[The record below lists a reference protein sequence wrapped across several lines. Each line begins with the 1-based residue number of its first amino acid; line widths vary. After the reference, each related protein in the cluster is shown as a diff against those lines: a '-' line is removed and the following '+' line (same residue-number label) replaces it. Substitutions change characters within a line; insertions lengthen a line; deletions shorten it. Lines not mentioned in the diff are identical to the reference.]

1 MIYGPLSFFTRSAEK
16 ALASGAVISDSGQAL
31 VHSLQNGAQVVS
43 PSTGAAG
50 EVFIGFANVQ
60 TSATPT
66 VPATAVKV
74 EDIEAVP
81 ANGILV
87 ASKTP
92 VAGTVAVQNAVTKAT
107 IAVVSV
113 TGSNVDVGVASAGL
127 AVTLVYTHALTVAEA
142 RSIVGDIQ
150 PGGYS
155 GHTYGQVGVGQEGV
169 IYTSVFNSAVN
180 WNTAAAVK
188 LDAGGKV
195 TDQTGATGVTLNAVV
210 TRVPSKDY
218 PFLGLQFSSAF

>member
-16 ALASGAVISDSGQAL
+16 ALASGSVVADSGQAMI
-31 VHSLQNGAQVVS
+31 HAIQNGAQVVA
-43 PSTGAAG
+43 PAAGAAS
-50 EVFIGFANVQ
+50 EIFVGFSSLQ

-74 EDIEAVP
+74 EDIDAVP
-81 ANGILV
+81 ATGIII

-92 VAGTVAVQNAVTKAT
+92 VTGTVSVQNAVTKAT

-113 TGSNVDVGVASAGL
+113 TGNSVDVGVGSAGL
-127 AVTLVYTHALTVAEA
+127 AVTLVYTHALTVTEA
-142 RSIVGDIQ
+142 RAIVGDIQ

-155 GHTYGQVGVGQEGV
+155 GHTYGQVGIGQEGV

-180 WNTAAAVK
+180 WNAATAVK
-188 LDAGGKV
+188 LAAGGKV
-195 TDQTGATGVTLNAVV
+195 TDQTGTGVAINAIVI
-210 TRVPSKDY
+210 RVPSKDY
-218 PFLGLQFSSAF
+218 PFLGLQFQSAF

>member
-16 ALASGAVISDSGQAL
+16 ALASGAVVADSGQAM
-31 VHSLQNGAQVVS
+31 VHSIQNGAQVTA
-43 PSTGAAG
+43 PAAG
-50 EVFIGFANVQ
+50 SAGEIFLGFANLQ

-81 ANGILV
+81 STGIIV

-92 VAGTVAVQNAVTKAT
+92 VAGTVSVQNAVTKAT

-113 TGSNVDVGVASAGL
+113 TGNNIDVAVGSAGL
-127 AVTLVYTHALTVAEA
+127 AVTLVYTHALTVTEA
-142 RSIVGDIQ
+142 RALVGDIQ

-155 GHTYGQVGVGQEGV
+155 GHTYGQVGIGQEGV

-180 WNTAAAVK
+180 WNLATAVK
-188 LDAGGKV
+188 LAAGGKV
-195 TDQTGATGVTLNAVV
+195 TDQTGTGVAINAVV

>member
-16 ALASGAVISDSGQAL
+16 ALASGAVVADSGQAM
-31 VHSLQNGAQVVS
+31 VHSIQNGAQVTQ
-43 PSTGAAG
+43 PAAG
-50 EVFIGFANVQ
+50 SAGEIFLGFANLQ

-81 ANGILV
+81 STGIIV

-92 VAGTVAVQNAVTKAT
+92 VAGTVSVQNAATKAT

-113 TGSNVDVGVASAGL
+113 TGNNIDVAVGSAGL
-127 AVTLVYTHALTVAEA
+127 AVTLVYTHALTVTEA
-142 RSIVGDIQ
+142 RALVGDIQ

-155 GHTYGQVGVGQEGV
+155 GHTYGQVGIGQEGV

-180 WNTAAAVK
+180 WNLATAVK
-188 LDAGGKV
+188 LAAGGKV
-195 TDQTGATGVTLNAVV
+195 TDQTGTGVAINAVV

>member
-16 ALASGAVISDSGQAL
+16 ALASGSVVADSGQAMI
-31 VHSLQNGAQVVS
+31 HAIQNGAQVVA
-43 PSTGAAG
+43 PAAGAAG
-50 EVFIGFANVQ
+50 EIFVGFSSLQ

-74 EDIEAVP
+74 EDIDAVP
-81 ANGILV
+81 ATGIII

-92 VAGTVAVQNAVTKAT
+92 VTGTVSVQNAVTKAT

-113 TGSNVDVGVASAGL
+113 TGNSVDVGVGSAGL
-127 AVTLVYTHALTVAEA
+127 AVTLVYTHALTVTEA
-142 RSIVGDIQ
+142 RAIVGDIQ

-155 GHTYGQVGVGQEGV
+155 GHTYGQVGIGQEGV

-180 WNTAAAVK
+180 WNAATAVK
-188 LDAGGKV
+188 LAAGGKV
-195 TDQTGATGVTLNAVV
+195 TDQTGTGVAINAIVI
-210 TRVPSKDY
+210 RVPSKDY
-218 PFLGLQFSSAF
+218 PFLGLQFQSAF